1 MESDLLTGLQGG
13 GKAGRLQSLSVAV
26 NADSLSSWFLPGVA
40 TVLQGHGLLLDVVV
54 DDQDHTHD
62 ALKSG
67 DVTGCVTTLA
77 QAMRGCVA
85 EPLGVMR
92 YRCMASPALV
102 AQWSEPAA
110 GGKAAGPNRLAHRLL
125 ASPAVI
131 FNRKDALQDAFL
143 AQHFKLKDALYPR
156 HFVPAVDAFE
166 LALELGMGWGM
177 VPDILLA
184 ARAHRPP
191 LQEVLPGCAVD
202 VRLYWQHWTREPLAA
217 QRLTQAV
224 KQAARERSCCR
235 TRGRRCRPHGRLF
248 LGGSCRSRLGGSGRS
263 GGGAAAAFSSA
274 VHFLMCEFL
283 AAPESFLSAADFA
296 QAALGAAAASRMHFF
311 SKLALAAPASFFSA
325 DLAAQ
330 SASAPA
336 AWAEADKPMDMAKV
350 IATRVNSFFIDA
362 SQM

>member
-1 MESDLLTGLQGG
+1 MLDARQLDALAAVIEHGSFGDAAKALSLTLAAVSLRIKSLEGALGQRLLVRGKQVRATPAGQALLTHVRQLRLMESDLLAGMRGG
-13 GKAGRLQSLSVAV
+13 AKGERLQSLSVAV
-26 NADSLSSWFLPGVA
+26 NADSLSSWFLPGVVP
-40 TVLQGHGLLLDVVV
+40 VLHGHGLLLDVVV

-102 AQWSEPAA
+102 AQWNEPAP
-110 GGKAAGPNRLAHRLL
+110 GGKTAGPNRLAHRLL

-143 AQHFKLKDALYPR
+143 AEHFKLKGALYPR

-177 VPDILLA
+177 VPDLLLA
-184 ARAHRPP
+184 ARANRPP

-202 VRLYWQHWTREPLAA
+202 VRLYWQHWAREPLAA

-224 KQAARERSCCR
+224 KQAAKEQ
-235 TRGRRCRPHGRLF
+235 L
-248 LGGSCRSRLGGSGRS
+248 LQ
-263 GGGAAAAFSSA
+263 
-274 VHFLMCEFL
+274 
-283 AAPESFLSAADFA
+283 D
-296 QAALGAAAASRMHFF
+296 
-311 SKLALAAPASFFSA
+311 
-325 DLAAQ
+325 
-330 SASAPA
+330 
-336 AWAEADKPMDMAKV
+336 
-350 IATRVNSFFIDA
+350 
-362 SQM
+362 

>member
-1 MESDLLTGLQGG
+1 MLDARQLDALAAVIEHGSFGEAAKALSLTLAAVSLRIKSLESELGQRLLVRGKQVRATPAGQALLGHVRQLRLMESDLLAGLQGG

-40 TVLQGHGLLLDVVV
+40 PVLQGHGLLLDVVV

-67 DVTGCVTTLA
+67 DVTGCVTTLS

-92 YRCMASPALV
+92 YRCMAAPVLV
-102 AQWSEPAA
+102 ARWTEAT
-110 GGKAAGPNRLAHRLL
+110 GGKAAAPGGLAHRLL
-125 ASPAVI
+125 GSPAVI

-191 LQEVLPGCAVD
+191 LQEVLPGRTVD
-202 VRLYWQHWTREPLAA
+202 VRLYWQHWAREPLAA

-224 KQAARERSCCR
+224 KQAAR
-235 TRGRRCRPHGRLF
+235 
-248 LGGSCRSRLGGSGRS
+248 
-263 GGGAAAAFSSA
+263 
-274 VHFLMCEFL
+274 
-283 AAPESFLSAADFA
+283 A
-296 QAALGAAAASRMHFF
+296 QL
-311 SKLALAAPASFFSA
+311 LQ
-325 DLAAQ
+325 D
-330 SASAPA
+330 
-336 AWAEADKPMDMAKV
+336 
-350 IATRVNSFFIDA
+350 
-362 SQM
+362 